1 MVRFGILGAVEVADR
16 DRRIAVR
23 GPRQVALLAF
33 LLLHANRAVS
43 VDQLTEALWGNQDPS
58 GAVKRV
64 QVAVG
69 RLRKALE
76 VDDNTARSRLR
87 STAGGYLLAV
97 APGELDADVFGARI
111 EEGLRVL
118 ESGDPDRAAELLR
131 DALSLWR
138 GPPLADVA
146 YENFAQGEI
155 WRLEELRSAAIE
167 ARVDADLQ
175 TGQHAAVIGEL
186 GALLAAHPARE
197 RLAELLMLALYRSG
211 RQADALEIYRRT
223 RVHLTSEL
231 GLEPGPALEAL
242 QAQILGHDR
251 ALARSDPGARLER
264 SVPNRGNRGGEDERG
279 FMTGPQPQRPPALG
293 TATVGREHATREI
306 VEHNLPVQVSS
317 FVGRDVE
324 MKELRR
330 LLPERRMLTLTGSGG
345 VGKTRLAQAVA
356 ASLLDRSTDGVWF
369 IDLAPLADSSL
380 VAATVTGVLG
390 LREEPGRPAREVL
403 TSALSNRSL
412 LLILDNCEHVV
423 GEAASVAE
431 QLIGACPGIVILATS
446 REPLRIP
453 GEQVYR
459 VPSLSLPPA
468 GAQDPDRLLDS
479 AAARLFVDRAV
490 HQRPGFAL
498 DRDNSALVAR
508 VCRRLDGI
516 PLAIELATARLRS
529 LSLVDLEA
537 RLDDRFRLLT
547 GGNRTALPRQQTLEA
562 MIDWSYELLSPTEQ
576 EVLEHLSVFPG
587 GFDLEAAEAV
597 ATPGQRSWALNDV
610 VALVDK
616 SLVQSDDNTSRY
628 RLLESVREY
637 AAARLRA
644 RSADAARAARAAHR
658 DHYLVLAESARP
670 HLIGRDQARWLDRLQ
685 LELDNLRA
693 AISECASDPDPEPGL
708 RLADALRYFWA
719 YRQPTAEGAQ
729 AVCAA
734 LDRPDAGAPTLAR
747 GRALVAAGHLLA
759 DIDPQYSA
767 AVARLHEAAAIG
779 RALFDEHLRTEALH
793 GVLTIDAIR
802 VDEDAHDALT
812 EEGLRAARALD
823 DPHLT
828 AQMLMAAASSTRVAH
843 SQSLRRFEDALA
855 LARQT
860 GDQVLSVRALAALGY
875 SAMYAGEISVARAR
889 LDEAVRLF
897 RDIGDQ
903 SGLSHSACN
912 LGFALYVA
920 GSNAPA
926 RAMFDETLQIARHH
940 GDWLHVAYAQ
950 LGRALIKTRAG
961 DAKGAAT
968 LHGTAD
974 ALHDNL
980 GTRVRP
986 FESRLRDADI
996 AALRATLGDDAF
1008 ELAFDAGRTQT
1019 PQPNSRPHDP
1029 VMPAAAD
1036 PTLRRR

>member
-1 MVRFGILGAVEVADR
+1 
-16 DRRIAVR
+16 
-23 GPRQVALLAF
+23 
-33 LLLHANRAVS
+33 
-43 VDQLTEALWGNQDPS
+43 
-58 GAVKRV
+58 
-64 QVAVG
+64 
-69 RLRKALE
+69 
-76 VDDNTARSRLR
+76 
-87 STAGGYLLAV
+87 
-97 APGELDADVFGARI
+97 
-111 EEGLRVL
+111 
-118 ESGDPDRAAELLR
+118 
-131 DALSLWR
+131 
-138 GPPLADVA
+138 
-146 YENFAQGEI
+146 
-155 WRLEELRSAAIE
+155 
-167 ARVDADLQ
+167 
-175 TGQHAAVIGEL
+175 
-186 GALLAAHPARE
+186 
-197 RLAELLMLALYRSG
+197 MLALYRSG
-211 RQADALEIYRRT
+211 RQAEALQDYQEFRR
-223 RVHLTSEL
+223 VLSEQL
-231 GLEPGPALEAL
+231 GLEPGPGLQQLELA
-242 QAQILGHDR
+242 I
-251 ALARSDPGARLER
+251 LARDPSLDLPTSAPTSDEPKLGSARG
-264 SVPNRGNRGGEDERG
+264 S
-279 FMTGPQPQRPPALG
+279 QPR
-293 TATVGREHATREI
+293 
-306 VEHNLPVQVSS
+306 HNLPVQFSS

-324 MKELRR
+324 MNELRR
-330 LLPERRMLTLTGSGG
+330 LLSERRMLTLTGSGG
-345 VGKTRLAQAVA
+345 VGKTRLAHAVA

-403 TSALSNRSL
+403 TSTLRYRSL

-479 AAARLFVDRAV
+479 AAVRLFVDRAV
-490 HQRPGFAL
+490 HQRRGFAL

-562 MIDWSYELLSPTEQ
+562 MIDWSYDLLSPTEQ
-576 EVLEHLSVFPG
+576 EVLGHLSVFPG
-587 GFDLEAAEAV
+587 GFDLEAAESV
-597 ATPGQRSWALNDV
+597 ATPGQRGWALNDV

-616 SLVQSDDNTSRY
+616 SLVQSDDTTSRY

-637 AAARLRA
+637 AAARLS
-644 RSADAARAARAAHR
+644 RSSDAARAARAAHR
-658 DHYLVLAESARP
+658 DHYLALAESARP
-670 HLIGRDQARWLDRLQ
+670 HLIGRGQARWLDRLQ

-693 AISECASDPDPEPGL
+693 VISECASDPDPEPGL

-734 LDRPDAGAPTLAR
+734 LDRPDARAPTLAR

-759 DIDPQYSA
+759 DIDPQYGA
-767 AVARLHEAAAIG
+767 AVARLHEAAAIA
-779 RALFDEHLRTEALH
+779 RALFDEHLRAEALH

-802 VDEDAHDALT
+802 VDEDAHDALA
-812 EEGLRAARALD
+812 EEGLRVARALD

-903 SGLSHSACN
+903 SGLSRSACN

-920 GSNAPA
+920 GANAPA

-940 GDWLHVAYAQ
+940 GDWLVVAYAQ

-961 DAKGAAT
+961 DAHGAVT
-968 LHGTAD
+968 LHGIAD

-986 FESRLRDADI
+986 FESQLRDTDI

-1008 ELAFDAGRTQT
+1008 ELAYDAGRAQT
-1019 PQPNSRPHDP
+1019 PPPNSRPHDP
-1029 VMPAAAD
+1029 VTPAAAD
-1036 PTLRRR
+1036 PRLRRR